1 MAYDYTK
8 LDDFVATA
16 ILSFSNREAKINLMK
31 FNPKNVQ
38 HKCAFEICAIM
49 NQIWGYEIRLQMSW
63 FKFLLFKLAHRNVEI
78 TRISPK
84 QYITEGPQ
92 YNLENHFEKM
102 LSALGYD
109 SSIIEQTYYEYYKKG

>member
-1 MAYDYTK
+1 
-8 LDDFVATA
+8 
-16 ILSFSNREAKINLMK
+16 
-31 FNPKNVQ
+31 
-38 HKCAFEICAIM
+38 M

-92 YNLENHFEKM
+92 YNLESHFEKM